1 MTIDVLHHTDDP
13 IKVLKEMK
21 RVSKRYILI
30 KDHTANHSFDRF
42 ILKFMDYVGNRLY
55 GVALPYNYLSNK
67 AWLNAFKQTRLEVIK
82 KTKRFYL
89 YPWPFDLIFGRKL
102 HCLYLLKK

>member
-1 MTIDVLHHTDDP
+1 
-13 IKVLKEMK
+13 MK

-42 ILKFMDYVGNRLY
+42 ILKFMDYFGNRLY

-67 AWLNAFKQTRLEVIK
+67 EWLKAFKQTRLEVIK
-82 KTKRFYL
+82 KTTRFYL
-89 YPWPFDLIFGRKL
+89 YPWPFDLIFGRKM